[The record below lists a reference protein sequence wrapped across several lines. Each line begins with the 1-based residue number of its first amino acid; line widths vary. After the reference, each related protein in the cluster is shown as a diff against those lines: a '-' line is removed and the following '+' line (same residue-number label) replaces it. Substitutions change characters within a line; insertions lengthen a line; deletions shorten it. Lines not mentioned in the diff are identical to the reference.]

1 MGKLKVVFNKLSTF
15 NFLLSTKAMAG
26 EIEADYRD
34 NYDNEEKQCWQCDSI
49 EVCDGVAYCRELE
62 MEISGNGT
70 CDFFKSRE

>member
-1 MGKLKVVFNKLSTF
+1 
-15 NFLLSTKAMAG
+15 MAG

-49 EVCDGVAYCRELE
+49 EMRDGVAYCRDLE